1 MRNTIIPAAVAMAA
15 ALSAATP
22 AHAVLQLSASFNG
35 VLFNCV
41 DNAACDTNSTTGIL
55 SVGDISVGG
64 VEILGSVQTQT
75 IGTTNILNTS
85 SLTVINNNSTTVPYA
100 VAVSATDFTGPAT
113 TFSASASATFQNA
126 VGTTLTTSFFDD
138 PANAQGAASP
148 LDAPGNEV
156 ATATKTVT
164 LVADSFSF
172 AQSGAVNDGAL
183 FSMTLLASGDLT
195 AGGEVISRGQ
205 TLLKPL
211 AVVPEPASLALLGTA
226 LLGFGIVRRRRGV

>member
-1 MRNTIIPAAVAMAA
+1 MAA

-22 AHAVLQLSASFNG
+22 AHAVLQLSSSFNG
-35 VLFNCV
+35 VLFSCV

-55 SVGDISVGG
+55 SVGDITVGG

-75 IGTTNILNTS
+75 IGTSNILNTS
-85 SLTVINNNSTTVPYA
+85 SLTVINNNSTTVPYT

-126 VGTTLTTSFFDD
+126 VGSTLTTAFFDD
-138 PANAQGAASP
+138 PANAQGADSP
-148 LDAPGNEV
+148 TDAPGDQV
-156 ATATKTVT
+156 ATASKNVT
-164 LVADSFSF
+164 LIADSFSF

-205 TLLKPL
+205 TLLKPQ
-211 AVVPEPASLALLGTA
+211 AVVPEPTSLVLLGTA
-226 LLGFGIVRRRRGV
+226 LLGLGLLRRRAG